1 MPGSRPIGILGGTFD
16 PVHYGHLRAALE
28 VLEQLQLAQIRFIPS
43 RQPPHREA
51 PSASP
56 NQRLLLLRQALA
68 EQPGFVVDER
78 ELQREGASYMA
89 DTLAS
94 LRAEV
99 GATPLCLL
107 LGMDAFNDL
116 HRWHRWREIPEWAH
130 LVVLYRPG
138 YDLTHSEA
146 LADLVAQRRI
156 RQPLTLSEH
165 PAGSILFQPITQLA
179 ISATRIRELLAQ
191 GHSPRYLLP
200 DAVLHTIHAHG
211 LYKGRAEQDDNV
223 GKATRQHAT

>member
-1 MPGSRPIGILGGTFD
+1 MD
-16 PVHYGHLRAALE
+16 H
-28 VLEQLQLAQIRFIPS
+28 LQLAQIRFIPS
-43 RQPPHREA
+43 RHPHRDT

-56 NQRLLLLRQALA
+56 GQRLLLLQQALA
-68 EQPGFVVDER
+68 EQSGFVVDDR
-78 ELQREGASYMA
+78 ELRREGASYMA
-89 DTLAS
+89 DTLTS
-94 LRAEV
+94 LRAELGNV
-99 GATPLCLL
+99 PLCLL

-116 HRWHRWREIPEWAH
+116 HRWHRWREIPELAH

-146 LADLVAQRRI
+146 LADLVTHRRI
-156 RQPLTLSEH
+156 RHPRRLGEH

-200 DAVLHTIHAHG
+200 DSVLHAIQTQG
-211 LYKGRAEQDDNV
+211 LYREP
-223 GKATRQHAT
+223 R